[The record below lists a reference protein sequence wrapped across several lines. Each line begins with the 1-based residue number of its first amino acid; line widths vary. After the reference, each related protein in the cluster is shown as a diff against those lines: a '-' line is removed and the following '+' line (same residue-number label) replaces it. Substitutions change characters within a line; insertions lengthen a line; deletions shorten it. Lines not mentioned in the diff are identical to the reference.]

1 MDAATRAYLDQVPL
15 DKKLASNAY
24 FEGGYWLYLWGFLY
38 GAAIMVLLLTSGIS
52 ARLRDF
58 ATRLTGR
65 RNLQTAVYFVGFLLL
80 VALLQFPLTLYQDF
94 VREQHYGL
102 ATQTFSSW
110 MRDVLVNIAVNLVL
124 DTLAIVALFAIVR
137 RLGRSW
143 WIWGAAAAVIFIAIG
158 LIIAPVFIFPLFNKY
173 TRLENGPVRDAV
185 LSMARANGIPARDV
199 YVMDA
204 SRQTTRIS
212 ANVSGF
218 LGTERVT
225 LNDNLLKRCSL
236 AEIKAAMGHEMGHY
250 ILNHNYKM
258 LLFFAVL
265 ALIFFAWLDWS
276 VQTALR
282 RWGGHWRISGL
293 GDPAVL
299 PLAILMF
306 SILFFALTP
315 IGNSFIRSQEYEADI
330 FGLNAAGQPDG
341 FAQVSLKLA
350 DYRKLEPGKWEEIV
364 FYDHPSGRTR
374 IYSAMRWKA
383 EHLAQVSN
391 APAGGN

>member
-1 MDAATRAYLDQVPL
+1 VDAATRAYLDQVPL

-265 ALIFFAWLDWS
+265 HGERIRAVPTAGATLALAYLIVAGSIVGYSAYQYLLSRVRPTLAASYAYVNPVVAVGLGAAVAGESVAPRALGALALIL
-276 VQTALR
+276 
-282 RWGGHWRISGL
+282 GGV
-293 GDPAVL
+293 AM
-299 PLAILMF
+299 LAI
-306 SILFFALTP
+306 
-315 IGNSFIRSQEYEADI
+315 RRQ
-330 FGLNAAGQPDG
+330 
-341 FAQVSLKLA
+341 
-350 DYRKLEPGKWEEIV
+350 
-364 FYDHPSGRTR
+364 
-374 IYSAMRWKA
+374 SA
-383 EHLAQVSN
+383 
-391 APAGGN
+391 